1 MLDLSEEIQ
10 SRRKSIADNIAKAFQ
25 VDSEASYFEKAHDV
39 GDIHPNGKWVWK
51 EYKPGKFD
59 WRIAKKE
66 DKQKDKTSTGGIKV
80 GDIFDDIKA
89 INPNVSEISSM
100 GSFTSEQDKQVAESV
115 RVEVMEYLPDNSL
128 ASKILKTTNKLS
140 DKQLWVVAYELQK
153 NEDYVSDLSERNEKL
168 KREVAYQK
176 KKRSDKRRKRSEEAN
191 RVKKTL
197 KETSDKNSK
206 LSVGDKVKHV
216 RIGAGTITEITSDK
230 ITIKFDD
237 GDVKSFTPDF
247 VKLEKI

>member
-1 MLDLSEEIQ
+1 MYYNGEDVLKKRLEI
-10 SRRKSIADNIAKAFQ
+10 RDNIAKSLGIEGGY
-25 VDSEASYFEKAHDV
+25 DEIEKARNV
-39 GDIHPNGKWVWK
+39 GDIHPNGKWVWA

-59 WRIAKKE
+59 WRVAKKE
-66 DKQKDKTSTGGIKV
+66 DKQKKKPSTSGIKV
-80 GDIFDDIKA
+80 GNIFDDIKA
-89 INPNVSEISSM
+89 INPNVSEISSL
-100 GSFTSEQDKQVAESV
+100 GSFISEQDRQVAESV
-115 RVEVMEYLPDNSL
+115 RVKVLKYLPDNSL
-128 ASKILKTTNKLS
+128 ASKILKTSNKLS
-140 DKQLWVVAYELQK
+140 DKQLWAVAHELQK

-191 RVKKTL
+191 KVKKTL

-237 GDVKSFTPDF
+237 GDVKSFIPDF

>member
-1 MLDLSEEIQ
+1 MFDLSEEIRT
-10 SRRKSIADNIAKAFQ
+10 RRKAIADNIAKAFQ
-25 VDSEASYFEKAHDV
+25 VDPGASYFEKARNV

-59 WRIAKKE
+59 WRVAKKE
-66 DKQKDKTSTGGIKV
+66 DKQKDKTSTSIKV
-80 GDIFDDIKA
+80 GNIFDDIKA
-89 INPNVSEISSM
+89 INPNVSEISSI
-100 GSFTSEQDKQVAESV
+100 GSFTSEQDRQVAESV
-115 RVEVMEYLPDNSL
+115 RVKILKYLPDNSL
-128 ASKILKTTNKLS
+128 ASKILKTSNKLS

-176 KKRSDKRRKRSEEAN
+176 KKRSDKRRKRAEEARRVEEAN
-191 RVKKTL
+191 
-197 KETSDKNSK
+197 KETSEKNSE

-237 GDVKSFTPDF
+237 GDVKSFMPDF